1 MKKFVVLLSVL
12 SITLISPIFSVAE
25 EKPKLSQE
33 CLEKMKY
40 RDQMRD
46 KLIMEDVISSFN
58 LDIDESGYDELTYRD
73 LDASHLIYGGK
84 ENDSYYKS
92 LRKIFETIPGWTQGH
107 PKLYIKPLTAYFL
120 YKKKDNTNV
129 MVLLKLNDDEKWEV
143 VEKKET
149 KGKEVKYK
157 MVKCEKEYLKKRNE
171 YEIKK

>member
-12 SITLISPIFSVAE
+12 SLTLISPIFSDAE

-46 KLIMEDVISSFN
+46 MLIMEDVISSFN

-92 LRKIFETIPGWTQGH
+92 LRKIFETVPGWTQGH
-107 PKLYIKPLTAYFL
+107 PKLYIKPLSAYFL

-129 MVLLKLNDDEKWEV
+129 MVLLKLNDEKWEV

-157 MVKCEKEYLKKRNE
+157 RVKCEKEYLKKRNE

>member
-12 SITLISPIFSVAE
+12 SLTLISPIFSVAE

-58 LDIDESGYDELTYRD
+58 LDIDESGYEELTYRD

-107 PKLYIKPLTAYFL
+107 PKLYIKPLSAYFF

-129 MVLLKLNDDEKWEV
+129 MVLLKLTDEKWEV

-157 MVKCEKEYLKKRNE
+157 RVECEKEYLKKRNE